1 MAAKYEIYHSML
13 GVTISYGGYRSLRDT
28 GTKILYRIA
37 VASHRKEKGATMTDT
52 NEDEATQQEQLK
64 TMISEEIGRAMQ
76 ASNPH
81 LAQEVES
88 HVLEVVETM
97 MTSKMDELKGM
108 ISEVQ
113 GRKGTRKCTYKEF
126 MACNSLPFKGEIDPI
141 ACQRWI
147 ASTEAVFIRSHC
159 ENEDQVMFA
168 TGLLQ
173 LQAKDWWDVYSKE
186 IGEEK
191 VQVLTWQ
198 EFKEPFLKYHCPQ
211 SAIDKI
217 QEDFLHLRQKDET
230 IDEITN
236 VFLDKLKF
244 CKDIAGTERMKIN
257 HYYGML
263 KAEYREFIIPA
274 KCETL
279 NELIDLARDREIEI
293 RRQAERGEKRVS
305 ENVSSSSPSK
315 KPKFQDQRK
324 KDKAKGSIPKCK
336 TCGKLHTGECL
347 KGKKGCYNCGQEGHP
362 YYRCPNPSRTCYNY
376 FQPGHI
382 KAECPKLQQKT
393 DKEARKEEAPRAK
406 GRMFQITTKEA
417 KDHPNVVSGI
427 FSLNSMPTYVLF
439 DTGAS
444 RSFVSSELVS
454 HPSFRIERMHVP
466 LEVEIADSKSFS
478 LHEVCR
484 NCEIIIEDEKFA
496 IDLIPMILGEFKVI
510 VGMDWLAKHQ
520 AEIQCEKKVIHML
533 TSGGKRVSIQGE
545 RNINSK
551 LCSIVQ
557 AYKYVRNGSKAFLT
571 YVVDTKQNTPKIEE
585 VEVVNEFLDVFPE
598 DLPGLPPEREVDFK
612 IELYPDAKPVA
623 KAPYRLAPTEMREL
637 MVQIQELL
645 DKGFIRPSVSPWGAP
660 LTKKDEKFSWGADQE
675 RAFQTLKEKLSSS
688 PVLTLPDGTEDLVVF
703 TDASHQGLGCVLMQR
718 GRVIAYASRQLKSH
732 ESNYPT
738 HDLELAAVVFALK
751 IWRHYLYANVV
762 ADALSRK
769 DYPPPIQVKS
779 MKMVITPRFLEM
791 VKEAQI
797 KSLSGMDSKKE
808 RTKGFVD
815 KFEERSDGIK
825 TMYGRIWIPRFSEAK
840 GVLLEEAHKSRFSV
854 HPGATKMY
862 LDLKKSYWWPGMKRD
877 IVKYVAKCLTCL
889 QVKAE
894 HQKPYGRL

>member
-1 MAAKYEIYHSML
+1 
-13 GVTISYGGYRSLRDT
+13 
-28 GTKILYRIA
+28 
-37 VASHRKEKGATMTDT
+37 MTDS
-52 NEDEATQQEQLK
+52 NEDEMTRQEQLK

-76 ASNPH
+76 ASTPH

-88 HVLEVVETM
+88 HVLEVVE
-97 MTSKMDELKGM
+97 SGM
-108 ISEVQ
+108 INAMQE
-113 GRKGTRKCTYKEF
+113 RKGTRKCTYKEF
-126 MACNSLPFKGEIDPI
+126 MACNPLPFKGEIDPI
-141 ACQRWI
+141 VCQRWI
-147 ASTEAVFIRSHC
+147 ASTEAVFVRSHC
-159 ENEDQVMFA
+159 EKEDQVMFA

-173 LQAKDWWDVYSKE
+173 LRAKDWWDVYSKE
-186 IGEEK
+186 LGEEK

-198 EFKEPFLKYHCPQ
+198 EFKEPFLKHHCPQ

-244 CKDIAGTERMKIN
+244 CNEIAGTERMKIN
-257 HYYGML
+257 RYYGML

-279 NELIDLARDREIEI
+279 NELIELARDREIEM
-293 RRQAERGEKRVS
+293 RRQAERGEKRAS

-315 KPKFQDQRK
+315 KPKFQDQGK

-362 YYRCPNPSRTCYNY
+362 YYRCPNPSRTCYNC

-406 GRMFQITTKEA
+406 GRMFQITTEEA

-454 HPSFRIERMHVP
+454 HPSFRIERLRVP
-466 LEVEIADSKSFS
+466 LEVEIADSKSYL

-484 NCEIIIEDEKFA
+484 DCEIIIEDEKFA

-520 AEIQCEKKVIHML
+520 AEIQCEKKVIHVL
-533 TSGGKRVSIQGE
+533 TSEGKRVSIQGE

-571 YVVDTKQNTPKIEE
+571 YVVDTKQNIPMIEE

-623 KAPYRLAPTEMREL
+623 KASYRLAPTEMREL
-637 MVQIQELL
+637 MV
-645 DKGFIRPSVSPWGAP
+645 
-660 LTKKDEKFSWGADQE
+660 
-675 RAFQTLKEKLSSS
+675 
-688 PVLTLPDGTEDLVVF
+688 
-703 TDASHQGLGCVLMQR
+703 
-718 GRVIAYASRQLKSH
+718 
-732 ESNYPT
+732 
-738 HDLELAAVVFALK
+738 
-751 IWRHYLYANVV
+751 
-762 ADALSRK
+762 
-769 DYPPPIQVKS
+769 
-779 MKMVITPRFLEM
+779 
-791 VKEAQI
+791 
-797 KSLSGMDSKKE
+797 
-808 RTKGFVD
+808 
-815 KFEERSDGIK
+815 
-825 TMYGRIWIPRFSEAK
+825 
-840 GVLLEEAHKSRFSV
+840 
-854 HPGATKMY
+854 
-862 LDLKKSYWWPGMKRD
+862 
-877 IVKYVAKCLTCL
+877 
-889 QVKAE
+889 
-894 HQKPYGRL
+894 

>member
-1 MAAKYEIYHSML
+1 
-13 GVTISYGGYRSLRDT
+13 
-28 GTKILYRIA
+28 
-37 VASHRKEKGATMTDT
+37 MTDT
-52 NEDEATQQEQLK
+52 NEDEATRQEQLK
-64 TMISEEIGRAMQ
+64 TMISEEIGRAIQ
-76 ASNPH
+76 ASIPH
-81 LAQEVES
+81 LAQEVEG
-88 HVLEVVETM
+88 HVLEVVESM
-97 MTSKMDELKGM
+97 MASKMDELKGM

-126 MACNSLPFKGEIDPI
+126 MACNPLPFKGEIDPI

-159 ENEDQVMFA
+159 EKEDQVMFA

-173 LQAKDWWDVYSKE
+173 LRAKDWWDVYSKE
-186 IGEEK
+186 LGGEK

-257 HYYGML
+257 RYYGML

-279 NELIDLARDREIEI
+279 NELIDLARDKEIEI
-293 RRQAERGEKRVS
+293 RRQAERGEKRVY

-315 KPKFQDQRK
+315 KPKFQDQSK

-347 KGKKGCYNCGQEGHP
+347 KGKKGCYSCGQEGHP
-362 YYRCPNPSRTCYNY
+362 YYRCPNPSRTCYNC

-406 GRMFQITTKEA
+406 GRMFQITTEEA

-466 LEVEIADSKSFS
+466 LEVEIADSKSYL

-496 IDLIPMILGEFKVI
+496 IDLIPVILGEFKVI
-510 VGMDWLAKHQ
+510 VGMDWLAKH
-520 AEIQCEKKVIHML
+520 
-533 TSGGKRVSIQGE
+533 R
-545 RNINSK
+545 
-551 LCSIVQ
+551 
-557 AYKYVRNGSKAFLT
+557 
-571 YVVDTKQNTPKIEE
+571 EE
-585 VEVVNEFLDVFPE
+585 NE
-598 DLPGLPPEREVDFK
+598 
-612 IELYPDAKPVA
+612 
-623 KAPYRLAPTEMREL
+623 
-637 MVQIQELL
+637 
-645 DKGFIRPSVSPWGAP
+645 
-660 LTKKDEKFSWGADQE
+660 
-675 RAFQTLKEKLSSS
+675 
-688 PVLTLPDGTEDLVVF
+688 
-703 TDASHQGLGCVLMQR
+703 
-718 GRVIAYASRQLKSH
+718 
-732 ESNYPT
+732 
-738 HDLELAAVVFALK
+738 
-751 IWRHYLYANVV
+751 
-762 ADALSRK
+762 
-769 DYPPPIQVKS
+769 
-779 MKMVITPRFLEM
+779 
-791 VKEAQI
+791 
-797 KSLSGMDSKKE
+797 
-808 RTKGFVD
+808 
-815 KFEERSDGIK
+815 
-825 TMYGRIWIPRFSEAK
+825 
-840 GVLLEEAHKSRFSV
+840 
-854 HPGATKMY
+854 
-862 LDLKKSYWWPGMKRD
+862 
-877 IVKYVAKCLTCL
+877 
-889 QVKAE
+889 
-894 HQKPYGRL
+894 